1 MSSRLDFD
9 PDETIASQQTAAT
22 ELTQPSPSMISR
34 VSFLKPATFRHPA
47 DNDSMPK
54 RYVYDYGLRISKFRR
69 IRQTY
74 HSPNCEPPGMKARI
88 HRCLQIPALAQ
99 MISLHY
105 PNYFQHQFCARQPI
119 QRVRLHLRRFR
130 LLPQAL

>member
-9 PDETIASQQTAAT
+9 PDETMASQQTAAT

-34 VSFLKPATFRHPA
+34 VGFPKPATFRYPA

-54 RYVYDYGLRISKFRR
+54 RYVYDYGLPISKFRQ

-74 HSPNCEPPGMKARI
+74 LSPNCEPPGIKAKI
-88 HRCLQIPALAQ
+88 HRCLQVLILA
-99 MISLHY
+99 
-105 PNYFQHQFCARQPI
+105 
-119 QRVRLHLRRFR
+119 
-130 LLPQAL
+130 